1 MIITILTIIAHLYPQ
16 VLSEWLSKIKMDTP
30 QKPKQ
35 MAQVFSGS
43 LENCVINFYNHSDSK

>member
-1 MIITILTIIAHLYPQ
+1 MIIMILTIIAHLYPQ